1 MPKMVAKSLDGSD
14 ITFELQDM
22 GLVTLEMAP
31 AYARAAAADILPCY
45 ITKFEMTD
53 GKTRT
58 FSTIK
63 PEESNGSDDA
73 RFDADC
79 AALREWG
86 IDPDTVKM
94 AENDNMPSQ

>member
-1 MPKMVAKSLDGSD
+1 MVAKALDGRD
-14 ITFELQDM
+14 VAFEMKDF
-22 GLVTLEMAP
+22 GLVTPEMAL
-31 AYARAAAADILPCY
+31 AYAQVAMADILPCY
-45 ITKFEMTD
+45 ITKFEMMD

-58 FSTIK
+58 FSHTRPDK
-63 PEESNGSDDA
+63 SNGSDDA

-94 AENDNMPSQ
+94 AENDNIPPQ